1 MTDPTGIL
9 ERLMAYR
16 MGLSN
21 DEPELMDLLRDLET
35 TILSLEKERDES
47 ELAHINLGIEIAR
60 ELCTLIRSRI

>member
-16 MGLSN
+16 MGLGN

-35 TILSLEKERDES
+35 TILGLEKERDES
-47 ELAHINLGIEIAR
+47 ELAHININLGID
-60 ELCTLIRSRI
+60 

>member
-1 MTDPTGIL
+1 MTDPTGVL

-35 TILSLEKERDES
+35 TILCLEKERDES
-47 ELAHINLGIEIAR
+47 ELAHININLGID
-60 ELCTLIRSRI
+60 

>member
-16 MGLSN
+16 MGLEPARLGLDN

-35 TILSLEKERDES
+35 TILRLEKERDES
-47 ELAHINLGIEIAR
+47 ELAHINLGID
-60 ELCTLIRSRI
+60 

>member
-16 MGLSN
+16 MGLGN

-35 TILSLEKERDES
+35 TILCLEKERDES
-47 ELAHINLGIEIAR
+47 ELAHINLG
-60 ELCTLIRSRI
+60 TD